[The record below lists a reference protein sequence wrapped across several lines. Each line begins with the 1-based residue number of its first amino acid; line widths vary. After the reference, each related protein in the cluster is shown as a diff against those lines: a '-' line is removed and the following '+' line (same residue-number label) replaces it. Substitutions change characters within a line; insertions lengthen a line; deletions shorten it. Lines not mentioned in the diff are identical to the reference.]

1 MSFCVCVGV
10 FTRPIAG
17 VMGGFEPL
25 CMCTA
30 PPVRTMEGDRLL
42 PYWALTGAFG
52 ACFQEKIPKD
62 SLKPEAARY
71 LERLIKLGR
80 RNGLH
85 LPQDTQEVS
94 VSCPNCTTVTAC

>member
-1 MSFCVCVGV
+1 VVLSHCV
-10 FTRPIAG
+10 
-17 VMGGFEPL
+17 
-25 CMCTA
+25 CTA
-30 PPVRTMEGDRLL
+30 PPVRATKGDRL
-42 PYWALTGAFG
+42 PPHWALKGAFG
-52 ACFQEKIPKD
+52 AYFQEKTPKD

-94 VSCPNCTTVTAC
+94 VPCPKCATVTACQQHLCPLPGA

>member
-1 MSFCVCVGV
+1 M
-10 FTRPIAG
+10 
-17 VMGGFEPL
+17 
-25 CMCTA
+25 
-30 PPVRTMEGDRLL
+30 
-42 PYWALTGAFG
+42 G

-94 VSCPNCTTVTAC
+94 VPVPDALQSQPAEVTAR